1 MKIKFYPSSLI
12 SSTKGSFYNSKSN
25 LNYLKKLAQEQGIS
39 FLVGIAVGV
48 NLILLLQMSENIINK
63 LSETLTGFIIGIA
76 AIISTVIVGV
86 TIIYIQRNIVRRIN
100 KIIEQ
105 QYKMAED
112 ENRLD
117 KEMILDYNK
126 L

>member
-12 SSTKGSFYNSKSN
+12 SRTKGSFYNSKSY

-48 NLILLLQMSENIINK
+48 NIILLLQMSENIINK
-63 LSETLTGFIIGIA
+63 LSETLTGSIIGIA

-86 TIIYIQRNIVRRIN
+86 TIIYIQRKIVRRIN
-100 KIIEQ
+100 KFIEQ
-105 QYKMAED
+105 QLKMTED

-117 KEMILDYNK
+117 KENDSGLQ
-126 L
+126 

>member
-1 MKIKFYPSSLI
+1 MKIKFYPTSLI
-12 SSTKGSFYNSKSN
+12 SRTKGSFYNSKSY

-48 NLILLLQMSENIINK
+48 NLILLSQMSENIINK
-63 LSETLTGFIIGIA
+63 LSETLTGSIIGIA

-86 TIIYIQRNIVRRIN
+86 TIIYIQRKIVRRIN

-117 KEMILDYNK
+117 KEMIRDYNK

>member
-1 MKIKFYPSSLI
+1 
-12 SSTKGSFYNSKSN
+12 
-25 LNYLKKLAQEQGIS
+25 LAQEQGIG

-63 LSETLTGFIIGIA
+63 LSETLTGSIIGIA

-86 TIIYIQRNIVRRIN
+86 TIIYIQRKLVRRIN
-100 KIIEQ
+100 KFIEEQ
-105 QYKMAED
+105 HKMVED

-117 KEMILDYNK
+117 KENDSRLQ
-126 L
+126 

>member
-1 MKIKFYPSSLI
+1 
-12 SSTKGSFYNSKSN
+12 
-25 LNYLKKLAQEQGIS
+25 
-39 FLVGIAVGV
+39 
-48 NLILLLQMSENIINK
+48 MSENIINK
-63 LSETLTGFIIGIA
+63 LSETLTGSIIGIA

-86 TIIYIQRNIVRRIN
+86 TIIYIQRKIVRRIN

-117 KEMILDYNK
+117 KENDSGLQ
-126 L
+126 

>member
-1 MKIKFYPSSLI
+1 MKIKFYPTSLI
-12 SSTKGSFYNSKSN
+12 SRTKGSFYNSKSY

-48 NLILLLQMSENIINK
+48 NLILLSQLSENIINK
-63 LSETLTGFIIGIA
+63 LSETLTGSIIGIA

-86 TIIYIQRNIVRRIN
+86 TIIYIQRKLVRRIN
-100 KIIEQ
+100 KFIEQ
-105 QYKMAED
+105 QHKMTED

-117 KEMILDYNK
+117 KENDSRLQ
-126 L
+126 

>member
-1 MKIKFYPSSLI
+1 MKIKFYPTSLI
-12 SSTKGSFYNSKSN
+12 SRTKGSFYNSKSY

-48 NLILLLQMSENIINK
+48 NLILLSQMSENIINK
-63 LSETLTGFIIGIA
+63 LSETLTGSIIGIA

-86 TIIYIQRNIVRRIN
+86 TIIYIQRKLVRRIN
-100 KIIEQ
+100 KFIEQ
-105 QYKMAED
+105 QHKMTED

-117 KEMILDYNK
+117 KENDSRLQ
-126 L
+126 

>member
-1 MKIKFYPSSLI
+1 MKIKFYPTSLI
-12 SSTKGSFYNSKSN
+12 SRTKGSFYNSKSY

-39 FLVGIAVGV
+39 FLVGIAIGV
-48 NLILLLQMSENIINK
+48 NLILLSQMSENIINK
-63 LSETLTGFIIGIA
+63 LSETLTGSIIGIA

-86 TIIYIQRNIVRRIN
+86 TIIYIQRKIVRRIN